1 MEEQKP
7 KGGGKALSLLILLIA
22 VIIIN
27 GLLASKSYKVIVNNG
42 EVIRSGEAPIQLID
56 ILEYIEDIPQLN
68 ISNTI
73 RETQNNIQQLQD
85 INQPAIWDTV
95 KLIFLYIATPLTLII
110 NGIIILIYMIGIV
123 FI

>member
-7 KGGGKALSLLILLIA
+7 KGGSKALGLLLILVA

-27 GLLASKSYKVIVNNG
+27 GLLASKSYKIIVNNG
-42 EVIRSGEAPIQLID
+42 EVIRSGETPIQLID
-56 ILEYIEDIPQLN
+56 ILEYCETIPQLN
-68 ISNTI
+68 ITATI
-73 RETQNNIQQLQD
+73 RETQNNIQMLQ
-85 INQPAIWDTV
+85 NTAQPAIWDTI

-110 NGIIILIYMIGIV
+110 NGIIIIIYMVGIV